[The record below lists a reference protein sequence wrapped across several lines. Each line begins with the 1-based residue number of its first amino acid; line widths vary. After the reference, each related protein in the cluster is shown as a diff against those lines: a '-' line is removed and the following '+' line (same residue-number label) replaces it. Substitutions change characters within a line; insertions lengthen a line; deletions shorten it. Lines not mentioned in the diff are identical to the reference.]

1 MRIVGAI
8 LIPTVN
14 QIKHLLVK
22 RAALLV
28 VYNAANTHSGKI
40 ICGVYL
46 TFEVLVALA
55 FFYASIHILVQNVV
69 AHCFGFLVI
78 FQFKKADITAA
89 PFLFFVGVKSTAG
102 QHL

>member
-1 MRIVGAI
+1 MCIVGAI

-40 ICGVYL
+40 ICGV
-46 TFEVLVALA
+46 F
-55 FFYASIHILVQNVV
+55 
-69 AHCFGFLVI
+69 
-78 FQFKKADITAA
+78 
-89 PFLFFVGVKSTAG
+89 
-102 QHL
+102 